1 MIKVEETK
9 VRIGKKNEFPSFG
22 FDNEY
27 AEPQLECTYA
37 NFTTSYCKCNVLNVK
52 YAHNTVILHF
62 KTIRMLLTQ

>member
-37 NFTTSYCKCNVLNVK
+37 NLTTSYC
-52 YAHNTVILHF
+52 
-62 KTIRMLLTQ
+62 